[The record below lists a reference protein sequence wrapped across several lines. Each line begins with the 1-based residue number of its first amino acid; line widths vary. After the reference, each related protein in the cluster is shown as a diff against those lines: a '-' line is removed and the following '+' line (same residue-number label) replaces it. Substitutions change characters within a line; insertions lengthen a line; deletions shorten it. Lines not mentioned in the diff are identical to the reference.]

1 MIKKLM
7 SYIGEYKRDT
17 LLSPISVTFEVIL
30 EVLLPMLMA
39 KVIDNGVEA
48 GNMNYVVKTAD
59 AGSCHALSGGR
70 NSVRRIC
77 SESIHGIW

>member
-48 GNMNYVVKTAD
+48 GNMNYVV
-59 AGSCHALSGGR
+59 
-70 NSVRRIC
+70 NFVRRIC